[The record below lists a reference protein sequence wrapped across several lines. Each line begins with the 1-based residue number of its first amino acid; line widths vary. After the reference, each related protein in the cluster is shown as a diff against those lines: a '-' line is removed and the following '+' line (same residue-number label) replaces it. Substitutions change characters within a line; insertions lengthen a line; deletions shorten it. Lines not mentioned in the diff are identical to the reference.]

1 MWLRIL
7 NSMKKWYAKKRV
19 YASVLITMFL
29 FIIFTLV
36 IVNKI
41 FYSGKKFEA
50 KQINVV
56 TTDIPDLQ
64 QKMDFEIT
72 WKDKAIFSDTIRN
85 LVITSNEPPVYV
97 SVKVTG
103 KNPVLYSENDFTNL
117 ASQNPD
123 EKNTAEFLMPLYPPQ
138 KLEFN
143 YGTDIS
149 EQEIFVEEI
158 IYNEE
163 DNTYYSITKSV
174 IIEGKE

>member
-1 MWLRIL
+1 MLNVTVPLSFLYVSSRCIFVSGLIGAENFIL
-7 NSMKKWYAKKRV
+7 
-19 YASVLITMFL
+19 LIFGTQRCVPKYFL
-29 FIIFTLV
+29 
-36 IVNKI
+36 
-41 FYSGKKFEA
+41 E
-50 KQINVV
+50 
-56 TTDIPDLQ
+56 
-64 QKMDFEIT
+64 
-72 WKDKAIFSDTIRN
+72 N